1 MQQRTSLY
9 AYKHKYTTV
18 THYTVTRRKW
28 VVSIQLAS
36 IPIILFPCIGM
47 QILKNPPHLTLLMPE
62 IYYAKMANMAAYS
75 EEKHGLILV
84 TFPRY
89 LIGSMA
95 KQRRIVHFVWTSIYT
110 DRQAGG
116 RPGLM

>member
-1 MQQRTSLY
+1 
-9 AYKHKYTTV
+9 
-18 THYTVTRRKW
+18 
-28 VVSIQLAS
+28 
-36 IPIILFPCIGM
+36 
-47 QILKNPPHLTLLMPE
+47 MPE

-75 EEKHGLILV
+75 DEKHGIMLV

-110 DRQAGG
+110 DRQASG
-116 RPGLM
+116 RPGPM